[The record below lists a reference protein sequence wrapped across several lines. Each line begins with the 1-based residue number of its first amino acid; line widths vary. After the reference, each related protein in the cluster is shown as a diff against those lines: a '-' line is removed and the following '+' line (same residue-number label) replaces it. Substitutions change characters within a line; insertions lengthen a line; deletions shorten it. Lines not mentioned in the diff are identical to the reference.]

1 MWDMIIRPRPEPLV
15 LVLLKFLNARMVIP
29 IDHVKKLKTLQ
40 KGYEGEQRSDTWL
53 KDNLTDN
60 WLVIHDLLLEYQNS
74 KFQIDTLIIAYE
86 KIYLLDI
93 KNFEGDYHMDGD
105 KWHTITN
112 PNINNPLHQLSRCET
127 LLLKLLNEL
136 GYDHPVEPHLI
147 FNNPEFHLYTTS
159 KHLAIVFP
167 TQLNRFMRKLNA
179 RSVKLNNRY
188 FQLAEELISRHI
200 VESPYPNLPSYTYD
214 QLKKGIVC
222 PDCYSFLTYF
232 NKETLCCEKCGCK
245 KGIDAAIIRSVR
257 EFMLLF
263 PNQLITT
270 EVIYE
275 WCGVIKSRKTIRRV
289 LMKNFQFTGHG
300 SSAHY
305 HL

>member
-1 MWDMIIRPRPEPLV
+1 MLIRPRPEPLV

-105 KWHTITN
+105 KWHTDTN

-127 LLLKLLNEL
+127 LLLKLLHEL
-136 GYDHPVEPHLI
+136 RYEHPVEPHLI

-179 RSVKLNNRY
+179 RPVKLNNRY
-188 FQLAEELISRHI
+188 FQLVEELISRHI

-245 KGIDAAIIRSVR
+245 EGVDASVLRSVK
-257 EFMLLF
+257 ELKLLF
-263 PNQLITT
+263 PDKIITT
-270 EVIYE
+270 EIVFD
-275 WCGVIKSRKTIRRV
+275 WCSIIKSRKTIRRV
-289 LMKNFQFTGHG
+289 LSRHFKKMGTTCA
-300 SSAHY
+300 SHY
-305 HL
+305 EVY